1 MSPGVQSSKREKTH
15 SQENPSSVAPHLSK
29 QTRSFSF
36 ASVLIIIPRNRANR
50 VYVDKQIKRRF
61 NVRIDSPWLWR
72 LRSPMICHLPAGE
85 PLKLTL
91 IQSACK
97 GLRNEGETGVNPN
110 VEG

>member
-1 MSPGVQSSKREKTH
+1 
-15 SQENPSSVAPHLSK
+15 
-29 QTRSFSF
+29 
-36 ASVLIIIPRNRANR
+36 
-50 VYVDKQIKRRF
+50 
-61 NVRIDSPWLWR
+61 
-72 LRSPMICHLPAGE
+72 MICHLPAGE

>member
-1 MSPGVQSSKREKTH
+1 MSPRVQSSKQEKTH
-15 SQENPSSVAPHLSK
+15 SQENPQSGAPHLSK

-36 ASVLIIIPRNRANR
+36 ASVLIIIQRNRANR
-50 VYVDKQIKRRF
+50 IYVNKQIKRRL
-61 NVRIDSPWLWR
+61 NIRIDSPWLWR
-72 LRSPMICHLPAGE
+72 PRSPMICHLPAGE
-85 PLKLTL
+85 SLELTL